1 MNHQINLIDYELQ
14 INLSSIER
22 LTNKNVLNWSI

>member
-1 MNHQINLIDYELQ
+1 MNHQINLIDYELG